1 MFAHVLAVLVGISS
15 FLFYIAAFFY
25 PEVHRSLDWVWS
37 TLGLLYA
44 VVLWFCAGQMTGV
57 VLLGQVVAIALL
69 IALGWQ
75 TLSIRREKTPVYQQT
90 PVTLTPELVSEW
102 TKSKINQLRIAPETT
117 PRPLPP
123 QNRSLNATAAER
135 FRPVTDP
142 RRRPVYD
149 YEFVEDGLLD
159 ARADVMSDTDAPTDV
174 NADPGLV
181 PPSVE
186 AEVLSAVVPEKT
198 QSENEADDPSPQAS
212 EPKTSEPKTSEPKTS
227 EPKTADELLT
237 DSPVVIETPKAETP
251 EAETPKP
258 ETPLTQPVHPA
269 DSTPGPTPTDAFST
283 KTDAIKTE
291 PVGEKTEAARESAR
305 EAAREKPSLLA
316 VPVILLGWVKDVVS
330 SLTRPKPSKPV
341 IDIPR
346 REPSH
351 PAPAAVDPA
360 YREPVTDNDPET
372 WEASTSSA
380 DFEDDNSS
388 QFDADNSA
396 NFDDDN
402 SWADS
407 NWAD

>member
-135 FRPVTDP
+135 FRPITDP

-198 QSENEADDPSPQAS
+198 QSENEVDDPSPQAS
-212 EPKTSEPKTSEPKTS
+212 ETKTS

-237 DSPVVIETPKAETP
+237 DSPVVIETPKAETPKAETP

-269 DSTPGPTPTDAFST
+269 DSTLGPTPTDAFST

-305 EAAREKPSLLA
+305 EKPSLLA
-316 VPVILLGWVKDVVS
+316 APIILLGWVKDVVS

-346 REPSH
+346 REPSN

>member
-159 ARADVMSDTDAPTDV
+159 ARVDVIGDTDAPADV

-212 EPKTSEPKTSEPKTS
+212 ENKTSETKK
-227 EPKTADELLT
+227 ADESFP
-237 DSPVVIETPKAETP
+237 DPPVVIETPKAP
-251 EAETPKP
+251 P
-258 ETPLTQPVHPA
+258 PLTQPAYTA
-269 DSTPGPTPTDAFST
+269 DSAPGSTPIDAFSV
-283 KTDAIKTE
+283 KTE
-291 PVGEKTEAARESAR
+291 PAREKTEAAKET
-305 EAAREKPSLLA
+305 AREKPSLLA
-316 VPVILLGWVKDVVS
+316 APVILLGWVKDVVS

-346 REPSH
+346 RSPSH